1 MVLRITVTVRHQ
13 TSAHARSDGKRP
25 TSLKCPQLHAPA
37 AECPSRCQQTMRLW
51 AQVVAGLCPV
61 LSHSALLSVTATHAT
76 ALDAYLYWRRHSTR
90 RVTSFRRY
98 QLGHKGSE
106 NAATRDQ
113 NYLAT
118 VQTGASSTVVT
129 HFSVLQVC
137 RLFMH
142 LRTGGECF
150 LPVIR
155 FMVIILFFFS
165 TYVLF

>member
-13 TSAHARSDGKRP
+13 TSAHAGSDGKRP

-98 QLGHKGSE
+98 QLGHKGGE
-106 NAATRDQ
+106 NVANRCLVHGCHASFC
-113 NYLAT
+113 LA
-118 VQTGASSTVVT
+118 G
-129 HFSVLQVC
+129 LQA
-137 RLFMH
+137 FYAF
-142 LRTGGECF
+142 TYWGECF